1 MYIIPDST
9 VYISMVQD
17 RLQGRGKI
25 VNKLWYDHFTF
36 ICEWCKRS
44 VEAQIYDETVNWV
57 HSFSLD
63 FETITGSNFVLNT
76 SDAMMAL
83 WIGWLIGLSW
93 ESILGIKLIANDN
106 CRSYDPSSR
115 QGFVNKKTRVFFQA
129 VPTAKDRAILVTKGG
144 FSADV

>member
-1 MYIIPDST
+1 MI
-9 VYISMVQD
+9 
-17 RLQGRGKI
+17 
-25 VNKLWYDHFTF
+25 TF

-93 ESILGIKLIANDN
+93 ESILGIKLTANDN
-106 CRSYDPSSR
+106 CRSYNRSSR
-115 QGFVNKKTRVFFQA
+115 QSLVNEKTGVLFQA
-129 VPTAKDRAILVTKGG
+129 VPTAKDRAILVTEGVSQQMGQRLFRRK
-144 FSADV
+144 SVSCYLRRVMCDLAAIHTLY